1 MKIST
6 YFAMLKRKKEAWQM
20 DVKCEILDNV
30 TTAVEGIITGNAL
43 ERLKEVLLAELAK
56 YEVQERCT
64 EIVVRDGSAEGL
76 LRKFLATKRIEGS
89 ENTIRYIWYLTA
101 T

>member
-1 MKIST
+1 
-6 YFAMLKRKKEAWQM
+6 M

-30 TTAVEGIITGNAL
+30 TTAVTGIITGTAL
-43 ERLKEVLLAELAK
+43 EKLKRSANVGKLAK

-76 LRKFLATKRIEGS
+76 LRKFLCDKA
-89 ENTIRYIWYLTA
+89 N
-101 T
+101 